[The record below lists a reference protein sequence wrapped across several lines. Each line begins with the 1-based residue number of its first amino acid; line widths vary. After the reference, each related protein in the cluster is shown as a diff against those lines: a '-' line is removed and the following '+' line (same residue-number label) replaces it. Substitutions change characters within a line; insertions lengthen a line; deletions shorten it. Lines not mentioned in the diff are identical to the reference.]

1 MRSLGL
7 HSMSPGR
14 EEEKDG
20 NIKIESF
27 QSTLWLS
34 SDVEEGV
41 ALFPSY

>member
-34 SDVEEGV
+34 SDVDYKIK
-41 ALFPSY
+41 L